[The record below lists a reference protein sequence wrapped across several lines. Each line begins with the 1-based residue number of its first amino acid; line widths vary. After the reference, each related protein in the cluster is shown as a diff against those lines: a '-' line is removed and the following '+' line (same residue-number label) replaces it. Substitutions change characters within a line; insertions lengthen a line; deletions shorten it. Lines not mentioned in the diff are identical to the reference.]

1 MAVPRAARPPGK
13 VNMPTEA
20 IDPPGITWQRVS
32 PKYVTIRLVQWAL
45 GNLVTVLILCL
56 PLVFVLSGL
65 WEWPPLWLAV
75 LVPAVMLL
83 LAVWRLVLIPRQVRA
98 IGYAERDDDLLI
110 RTGIFFQRTMAV
122 PYGRMQYVDI
132 GVGPV
137 ERGLGLCTLKL
148 HTASPGTNALIP
160 GLPAAEGARLREQL
174 SARGE
179 ARLAGL

>member
-1 MAVPRAARPPGK
+1 MH
-13 VNMPTEA
+13 TEA
-20 IDPPGITWQRVS
+20 IDPPGIAWQRVS
-32 PKYVTIRLVQWAL
+32 PKYITVRLVEWAV
-45 GNLVTVLILCL
+45 GNLVAVLLLSL
-56 PLVFVLSGL
+56 PLLFVLLGV
-65 WEWPPLWLAV
+65 WRWPPLWLAV
-75 LVPAVMLL
+75 ALPAAMLV
-83 LAVWRLVLIPRQVRA
+83 LALWRLVLIPRQVRA
-98 IGYAERDDDLLI
+98 IGYAERDDDLLV

-148 HTASPGTNALIP
+148 HTAAPGTNAKIP

-174 SARGE
+174 AARGE

>member
-1 MAVPRAARPPGK
+1 MR
-13 VNMPTEA
+13 TEA
-20 IDPPGITWQRVS
+20 IDPPGITWLRVS
-32 PKYVTIRLVQWAL
+32 PKYVTVRLASWAL
-45 GNLVTVLILCL
+45 ANLIVVAVLCVPLIL
-56 PLVFVLSGL
+56 VVSGV
-65 WEWPPLWLAV
+65 WENFPLWLAV
-75 LVPAVMLL
+75 ALPAVMLV
-83 LAVWRLVLIPRQVRA
+83 LALWRLLLIPRQVRA
-98 IGYAERDDDLLI
+98 IGYAEREDDLLI
-110 RTGIFFQRTMAV
+110 RRGIFFQRTLVV

-148 HTASPGTNALIP
+148 HTASAGTNAEIP

>member
-1 MAVPRAARPPGK
+1 MR
-13 VNMPTEA
+13 TEA
-20 IDPPGITWQRVS
+20 IDPPGITWLRVS
-32 PKYVTIRLVQWAL
+32 PKYVTVRLASWAL
-45 GNLVTVLILCL
+45 ANLVVVALLCV
-56 PLVFVLSGL
+56 PLFLLVSGV
-65 WEWPPLWLAV
+65 WENFPLWLAV
-75 LVPAVMLL
+75 ALPAVMLV
-83 LAVWRLVLIPRQVRA
+83 LALWRLLLIPRQVRA
-98 IGYAERDDDLLI
+98 IGYAEREDDLLI
-110 RTGIFFQRTMAV
+110 RRGIFFQRTLVV

-148 HTASPGTNALIP
+148 HTASSGTNAEIP

>member
-1 MAVPRAARPPGK
+1 MH
-13 VNMPTEA
+13 TEA
-20 IDPPGITWQRVS
+20 IDPPGITWLRVS
-32 PKYVTIRLVQWAL
+32 PKYVTVRLVGWA
-45 GNLVTVLILCL
+45 VATVVVVALLCV
-56 PLVFVLSGL
+56 PLVLTLGG
-65 WEWPPLWLAV
+65 WWTAYPLWLAV
-75 LVPAVMLL
+75 ALPAAMLVLSL
-83 LAVWRLVLIPRQVRA
+83 WRLVLIPRQVRA
-98 IGYAERDDDLLI
+98 IGYAEREDDLLI
-110 RTGIFFQRTMAV
+110 RRGIFFQRTLVV

-148 HTASPGTNALIP
+148 HTASAGTNAEIP

>member
-1 MAVPRAARPPGK
+1 
-13 VNMPTEA
+13 MPTEA

-32 PKYVTIRLVQWAL
+32 PKYVTVRVVQWAL
-45 GNLVTVLILCL
+45 ANVVTVLVLTM
-56 PLVFVLSGL
+56 PLVLVLLG
-65 WEWPPLWLAV
+65 WWQWPPLWLAILLPATA
-75 LVPAVMLL
+75 LVS
-83 LAVWRLVLIPRQVRA
+83 AVWRLVLIPRQVRA
-98 IGYAERDDDLLI
+98 IGYAERDDDLLV

-137 ERGLGLCTLKL
+137 ERALGLCTLKL
-148 HTASPGTNALIP
+148 HTASPGTNAQIP

-174 SARGE
+174 AARGE

>member
-1 MAVPRAARPPGK
+1 MHTG
-13 VNMPTEA
+13 A
-20 IDPPGITWQRVS
+20 IDPPGISWQRVS
-32 PKYVTIRLVQWAL
+32 PKYVTVRVVQWAL
-45 GNLVTVLILCL
+45 GNLAAVLVLSL
-56 PLVFVLSGL
+56 PLVLVLAGA
-65 WEWPPLWLAV
+65 WAWPPLWFAAT
-75 LVPAVMLL
+75 VPAAMLVAAL
-83 LAVWRLVLIPRQVRA
+83 WRLALIPRQVRA

-137 ERGLGLCTLKL
+137 ERALGLCTLKL
-148 HTASPGTNALIP
+148 HTAAPGTNARIP

-174 SARGE
+174 AARGE

>member
-1 MAVPRAARPPGK
+1 MR
-13 VNMPTEA
+13 TEA
-20 IDPPGITWQRVS
+20 IDPPGITWLRVS
-32 PKYVTIRLVQWAL
+32 PKYVTVRLASWAL
-45 GNLVTVLILCL
+45 ANLIVVALLCV
-56 PLVFVLSGL
+56 PLVLVVSGV
-65 WEWPPLWLAV
+65 WENFPLWLAV
-75 LVPAVMLL
+75 ALPAVMLV
-83 LAVWRLVLIPRQVRA
+83 LALWRLVLIPRQVRA
-98 IGYAERDDDLLI
+98 IGYAEREDDLLI
-110 RTGIFFQRTMAV
+110 RRGIFFQRTLVV

-148 HTASPGTNALIP
+148 HTASAGTNAEIP